1 MSDQLSQSDWDE
13 FDSAIK
19 DIRDTFFNIDIVI
32 SRFVENYSNFYGRE
46 KSDVTDKTDFNLK
59 ALAIYFNNSKDKS
72 TNDRYDFGNLEMTE
86 GYLLIYY
93 KDLVDANLV
102 DLVNKKYTIDTTVD
116 EVYFR
121 GDNYT
126 LIGGSEVG
134 PFEDRFALV
143 KLFFKRRVQNG

>member
-19 DIRDTFFNIDIVI
+19 DIRDTFFKIDIVI
-32 SRFVENYSNFYGRE
+32 SRFVENYSSFYGRE

-59 ALAIYFNNSKDKS
+59 ALAIYDKDSKS
-72 TNDRYDFGNLEMTE
+72 LNERNAFGNLDLSE

-93 KDLVDANLV
+93 KDLVGANLV

-116 EVYFR
+116 EVSFR

-126 LIGGSEVG
+126 LIGGAEVG